1 MLFSATFSKNMV
13 RRMPIAQYHQRIV
26 YPSIMKIV
34 NKENSYFQVPKY
46 SFCSNAP
53 SEAQALFEKAK
64 PLITDQVKSE
74 INAVMVF
81 CISGKNFLFDAHA
94 SRPLKLELVDEPP
107 KDVDVTLT
115 ADEKTFMKLAKGEM
129 KSTTA
134 FMSGKLKIKGNIQLA
149 MKAEKMFKVLQKESK

>member
-1 MLFSATFSKNMV
+1 
-13 RRMPIAQYHQRIV
+13 MPIAQYHRRIV
-26 YPSIMKIV
+26 YPSLMKII
-34 NKENSYFQVPKY
+34 NQDNSCFQIPKY
-46 SFCSNAP
+46 SFCSNAS
-53 SEAQALFEKAK
+53 SEAQALFDKAK
-64 PLITDQVKSE
+64 PLITDQIKNE

-81 CISGKNFLFDAHA
+81 CISGKNFLFDAHS

-107 KDVDVTLT
+107 KDVDVTLI